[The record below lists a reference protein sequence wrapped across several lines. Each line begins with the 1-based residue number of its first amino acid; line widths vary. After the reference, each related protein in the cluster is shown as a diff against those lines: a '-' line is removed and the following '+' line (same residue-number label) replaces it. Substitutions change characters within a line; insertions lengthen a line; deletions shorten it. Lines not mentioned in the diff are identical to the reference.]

1 MTRLFTMRIYAY
13 VTSET
18 CSYARA
24 VELGS
29 IIDGKPVS
37 RHGDYYPWYCG
48 KRDTLREITA
58 SGYKAAR
65 GAESGGIIGT
75 SVGQAAPGRTGR
87 NARVIIGM
95 GA

>member
-1 MTRLFTMRIYAY
+1 MRIYAY

-75 SVGQAAPGRTGR
+75 AGHGPPVGQAALGRPGGTRSDR
-87 NARVIIGM
+87 A
-95 GA
+95 